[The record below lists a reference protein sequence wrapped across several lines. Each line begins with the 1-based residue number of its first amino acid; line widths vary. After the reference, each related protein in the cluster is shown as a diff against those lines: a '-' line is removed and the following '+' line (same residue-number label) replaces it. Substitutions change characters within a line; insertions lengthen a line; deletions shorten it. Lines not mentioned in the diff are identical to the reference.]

1 MKADLRVAKKYDVKW
16 SDYKS
21 FVDNHIEDFIELLRL
36 FNVTYTGDI
45 YYDVFNVKVESYK
58 RMINKLK
65 HADEQLSKIEKH
77 NLNIILESIMTTID
91 ELIECLEKYL
101 NAADLTD
108 GYLHFRFSNN
118 KS

>member
-1 MKADLRVAKKYDVKW
+1 MKAGLRVAKKYDVKW

-65 HADEQLSKIEKH
+65 HVDEQLSNIEKH
-77 NLNIILESIMTTID
+77 NLSNILECEMTTID
-91 ELIECLEKYL
+91 ELIECLENYL

-118 KS
+118 KN